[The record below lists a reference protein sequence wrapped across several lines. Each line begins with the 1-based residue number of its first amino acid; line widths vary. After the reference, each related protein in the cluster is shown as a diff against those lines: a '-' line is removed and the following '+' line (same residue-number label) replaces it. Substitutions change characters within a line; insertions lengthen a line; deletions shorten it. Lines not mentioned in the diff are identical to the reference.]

1 MRRAER
7 PLDWP
12 CSRLRSCVLPL
23 INDQNRYQ
31 RKARCSLS
39 SRADPRRER
48 RKRGCNHCWPEASA
62 RRAPVAYASMVRRQ
76 AIRDGSVPTLYECR
90 DDISRFHSLALP
102 LSSAL
107 LHQLPSG
114 MHLERK
120 RVDLKAGSIGAQFL
134 APLLSLSSA
143 RICRHVTRM
152 LDGLYLDVHCARAR
166 ERERNRGEGGRER
179 AFLSKM
185 ETKLLF
191 QGNSSAEEARQAGT
205 VTTPTS

>member
-1 MRRAER
+1 M
-7 PLDWP
+7 
-12 CSRLRSCVLPL
+12 
-23 INDQNRYQ
+23 
-31 RKARCSLS
+31 
-39 SRADPRRER
+39 
-48 RKRGCNHCWPEASA
+48 
-62 RRAPVAYASMVRRQ
+62 
-76 AIRDGSVPTLYECR
+76 LYDCR

-191 QGNSSAEEARQAGT
+191 QGNSSAEEARQAET
-205 VTTPTS
+205 VTSPTS